1 MQHEIAKIKKTDNS
15 SITWIGE
22 QLDLS
27 GTACENVEWY
37 I

>member
-1 MQHEIAKIKKTDNS
+1 MQHEIGEIKKTDNS
-15 SITWIGE
+15 STTRIGE

-27 GTACENVEWY
+27 DTGE

>member
-1 MQHEIAKIKKTDNS
+1 MQHEIAEIKKTDDS
-15 SITWIGE
+15 SITRIGE

-27 GTACENVEWY
+27 DTVGEIVKWY